1 MSSSLKDYNRFGSLS
16 EATYEINIPE
26 DKVKIKTNSRY
37 YGIVELFSK
46 IGITQ
51 INNWD
56 DNDKFALY
64 NVQEYVLDLIDDA
77 YDKISK
83 LEEDGK
89 DILGYLFL
97 ANDLRNSKLRAID
110 YLKDRINGF
119 EDNFSCSDVS
129 DYIPPFVDNVNREYL
144 SSNRFLKLSESYK
157 KYHLILNILK
167 DLIKSN
173 KLKFK
178 LKYPD
183 INTIKDFNPD
193 NYESLFIDP
202 LNSYVI
208 DNEFTI
214 RNDLLVSKEAFQ
226 TYIKNEFSAIVGRKN
241 MNISDANDERR
252 KQGKM
257 HAEKAPSSL
266 LKNAMINHMQ
276 AIIAPIVIEKWSEKI
291 LNNKEY
297 LEYKYN
303 EDHTVMTDFVL
314 EYIANSNNE
323 SEYLL
328 KDPKG
333 NVFNLK
339 EKYIHFDGEIKQE
352 ESRYPKIKKLLK
364 SVKDHVQEQLVHIAK
379 QVPEYKE
386 RNLIKGI

>member
-1 MSSSLKDYNRFGSLS
+1 MNNSLRDYDRFGSLS
-16 EATYEINIPE
+16 EAAYDINISE
-26 DKVKIKTNSRY
+26 NKIKIKTNSRY

-51 INNWD
+51 IRNWD

-64 NVQEYVLDLIDDA
+64 NIQEYVLDLIDDA

-83 LEEDGK
+83 LDEDGK
-89 DILGYLFL
+89 DISGYLFL

-129 DYIPPFVDNVNREYL
+129 DYIPPFVDNVNRDYL
-144 SSNRFLKLSESYK
+144 SSNRFLKLSDSYK

-173 KLKFK
+173 KLEFK
-178 LKYPD
+178 LKY
-183 INTIKDFNPD
+183 PD

-208 DNEFTI
+208 DSKFTI

-241 MNISDANDERR
+241 MNISDINDERR

-266 LKNAMINHMQ
+266 LKNAVINYMQ
-276 AIIAPIVIEKWSEKI
+276 EIIAPIVIEKWNEEI
-291 LNNKEY
+291 LNNKGE

-333 NVFNLK
+333 NIFNLK
-339 EKYIHFDGEIKQE
+339 EKYIHFDGGIKQE